1 MRTALLQLPLILQPL
16 LGASTLTIQYGIGA
30 RLHGSLLYIPMSV
43 SSDVLPFFLED
54 SLEQQIVLP
63 GASDLLIDSAD
74 DELRIMF
81 CHESDI
87 HVDGSNEA
95 LMQRFIGCPE
105 LSDIK
110 FFSQATLTA
119 ES

>member
-1 MRTALLQLPLILQPL
+1 
-16 LGASTLTIQYGIGA
+16 TLRIQYGTGA

-43 SSDVLPFFLED
+43 SSDVLPFVLED
-54 SLEQQIVLP
+54 SLEQQIILP

-74 DELRIMF
+74 DELRILF

-95 LMQRFIGCPE
+95 LLQRFISCPE
-105 LSDIK
+105 LTAIT
-110 FFSQATLTA
+110 FFSQAKLPA
-119 ES
+119 AS